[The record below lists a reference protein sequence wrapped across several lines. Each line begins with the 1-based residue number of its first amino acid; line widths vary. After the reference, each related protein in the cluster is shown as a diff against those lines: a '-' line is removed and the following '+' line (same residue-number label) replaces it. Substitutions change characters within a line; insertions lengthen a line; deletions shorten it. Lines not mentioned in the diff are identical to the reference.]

1 MPFSHLSVDWKEEL
15 HLVFMKII
23 TINQEF
29 FLWFAECEIIQNDGI
44 NCLLGIQDFVGLY
57 TDPEIPRG
65 VVSDYNDIICFTG
78 VNEKIVDPN
87 GRYIKAIRS
96 NKQHSM
102 LEIYTMPCIEF
113 TFSLVKQ
120 ISRIDLFW
128 NSEYITCITG
138 SVLSISLI
146 HIIFTY
152 FMKIKSTFF
161 YMFTKHHLFIP
172 HQKRFC
178 ILPLCR
184 C

>member
-1 MPFSHLSVDWKEEL
+1 MICWMWNYSKWWK
-15 HLVFMKII
+15 
-23 TINQEF
+23 
-29 FLWFAECEIIQNDGI
+29 

-102 LEIYTMPCIEF
+102 LEIYTMPCIELRF
-113 TFSLVKQ
+113 RLSSRSVELTF
-120 ISRIDLFW
+120 FW

-161 YMFTKHHLFIP
+161 LHDH
-172 HQKRFC
+172 
-178 ILPLCR
+178 
-184 C
+184 

>member
-1 MPFSHLSVDWKEEL
+1 MICWMWNYSKWWK
-15 HLVFMKII
+15 
-23 TINQEF
+23 
-29 FLWFAECEIIQNDGI
+29 

-120 ISRIDLFW
+120 ISRIDLFLKFW
-128 NSEYITCITG
+128 VHYMYNLISTEYFFNSYYLYLLYEDQIN
-138 SVLSISLI
+138 
-146 HIIFTY
+146 F
-152 FMKIKSTFF
+152 FF